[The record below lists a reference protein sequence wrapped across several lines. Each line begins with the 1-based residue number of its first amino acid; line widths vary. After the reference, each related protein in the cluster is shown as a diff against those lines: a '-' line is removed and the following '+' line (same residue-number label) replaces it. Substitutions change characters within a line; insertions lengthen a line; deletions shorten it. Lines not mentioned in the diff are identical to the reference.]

1 MEARRSKGVRG
12 FTLLEI
18 MIAMAILAVSL
29 LALYSAVGNSLRASA
44 MAEDTDQATH
54 LARQKMA
61 EVMMSLEEDLSRGA
75 FPDEKEEHGTFEK
88 PFERFQWSYALRKV
102 ELPVMKTPQGSEPT
116 GSQGQGGQGGG
127 SPPGGSTTPG
137 LEAQAG
143 NLAQIVS
150 KKISESVRELKL
162 TVSWGE
168 EEREEDRE
176 KVVVTTHLAKLK

>member
-1 MEARRSKGVRG
+1 M
-12 FTLLEI
+12 
-18 MIAMAILAVSL
+18 
-29 LALYSAVGNSLRASA
+29 
-44 MAEDTDQATH
+44 
-54 LARQKMA
+54 
-61 EVMMSLEEDLSRGA
+61 EEDLSRGA

-88 PFERFQWSYALRKV
+88 PFERFQWSYTLRKV

-116 GSQGQGGQGGG
+116 ASPEGGQGGG
-127 SPPGGSTTPG
+127 SPPGGGTTPG
-137 LEAQAG
+137 LEAAAG

-168 EEREEDRE
+168 EEKEEDRE